1 MKVRIITLAIFSAVW
16 ALPLTAA
23 EVNISGKVTASPC
36 MVDASINQTV
46 DFGDVQSQTLQTAGS
61 GSPWKAFSLTLSQCP
76 TSTSKAAVTFS
87 GTPDAQEATAF
98 SQNGTAGGVALQLN
112 SGSVALADKSSLTA
126 VVDPAHKVT
135 FPLTARIYSPK
146 GKSSAGTFRSMVQV
160 NLSYP

>member
-1 MKVRIITLAIFSAVW
+1 MKTCLITLAFFSTLW
-16 ALPLTAA
+16 ALPLSAT

-36 MVDASINQTV
+36 TVDASINQTV
-46 DFGDVQSQTLQTAGS
+46 DFGDVQASALQTVGA

-76 TSTSKAAVTFS
+76 ASTTKATVTFS

-112 SGSVALADKSSLTA
+112 SGNTALADQSSLTA
-126 VVDPAHKVT
+126 VIDPARKVI

-160 NLSYP
+160 NLSYQ